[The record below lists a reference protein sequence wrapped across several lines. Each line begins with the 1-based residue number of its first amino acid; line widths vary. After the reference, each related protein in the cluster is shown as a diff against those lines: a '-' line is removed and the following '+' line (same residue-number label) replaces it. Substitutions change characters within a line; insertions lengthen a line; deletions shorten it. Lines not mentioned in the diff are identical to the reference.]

1 MGELVMISRRACYA
15 GVSLLFCM
23 QPVLAGLDRE
33 CPRIVSDIE
42 RLACFDRAAGTPAHV
57 SSRSWSAQEQEAPTV
72 MRVMAN
78 EASRAAD
85 DLTFRIG
92 SGSEAGSAT
101 AGLMISAPAIAS
113 TSEGPYLAISCIQK
127 ISRLQLITTR
137 PVDASW
143 VTVRLTSEGGA
154 TRNTPWRV
162 MENGQ
167 VLDGGRGLPAIEQI
181 RQLIGAHRIV
191 VASDRSEVDGLVFD
205 AQGLGP
211 LIEQARGACRW

>member
-1 MGELVMISRRACYA
+1 MIFRRACYA
-15 GVSLLFCM
+15 CVPLLFCL
-23 QPVLAGLDRE
+23 QPVLADLDRD
-33 CPRIVSDIE
+33 CPRIVSDIA
-42 RLACFDRAAGTPAHV
+42 RLACFDRAAGTPAHAAT
-57 SSRSWSAQEQEAPTV
+57 RPWSAQEQEAPTV
-72 MRVMAN
+72 VRVMAN

-92 SGSEAGSAT
+92 SGSEAGS
-101 AGLMISAPAIAS
+101 GPSELVVSAPAIAS
-113 TSEGPYLAISCIQK
+113 NNERPYLAISCIQK

-137 PVDASW
+137 PIDASW

-167 VLDGGRGLPAIEQI
+167 VLDAGRGLPAIEQI

-211 LIEQARGACRW
+211 LIAQARSACRW